1 MVLIFPV
8 AVSLFLF
15 GSWMV
20 IGYFDTCILKATD
33 LKFDCWASAQI
44 FMVFAGIGAGLAG
57 LMALLARVL
66 LHTFIQ
72 SGTSRLEW
80 VSALVSGVLLVL
92 LFYGIIHWQL
102 GTGMEL
108 GARLALWLA
117 TSFFVCALS
126 LMIVRRFIREAGK

>member
-1 MVLIFPV
+1 MILIFPV

-15 GSWMV
+15 GTWMV
-20 IGYFDTCILKATD
+20 IGYFDTCILEATD
-33 LKFDCWASAQI
+33 PKFDCWAGVQI

-66 LHTFIQ
+66 LHTFMRP
-72 SGTSRLEW
+72 GTSRLEW

-102 GTGMEL
+102 GTGMKL
-108 GARLALWLA
+108 GARLALWLGI
-117 TSFFVCALS
+117 SFFVCALS
-126 LMIVRRFIREAGK
+126 LMIVRRLIREVGK